1 MKFLSV
7 VFLAGLLSIS
17 SASAQKAPAVT
28 DNLKDLFVEL
38 SKRLV
43 PSVVNIYTTQSMAAP
58 QWNPQAEMYR
68 RFFEQ
73 FFGEDILP
81 DSPQGP
87 GQGRR
92 ANSLGSGFVFD
103 EKEGL
108 ILTNY
113 HVVADADEIK
123 VVLSEEDADKD
134 GIDAKVIGGD
144 AEADVAV
151 IQIKTKKKLLA
162 APLGDSDDLE
172 VGDWVMAVGNPFGH
186 GHTVTKGIISAKER
200 IIPLSQ
206 FSNFIQTDAPI
217 NPGNSGGPLI
227 NTAGQVVGINSAI
240 NQAAQGIGFA
250 IPINYVKKLLP
261 ELRSK
266 GMVTRGFIGVNIT
279 EITPPLAKQLG
290 IKKGVTGVLVS
301 EVFEDG
307 PAASAGVQPYD
318 VIQDV
323 GGKRVQSGRQLIGAI
338 SAIAPGNS
346 VDLKVLRGG
355 KEKVISVK
363 VGSRPGRE
371 AVAGRGKGPGAPR
384 VDRRVMAEIGMQVGL
399 IDDQIR
405 RDWDLPKSVRG
416 VVVMQVIPGGPAE
429 EAGMAPGDV
438 VVEVDQKP
446 VGSPESF
453 YSRFKSKRSYLL
465 RFRRG
470 ESFVIATLDL
480 TGGAKKPPVLD
491 EEE

>member
-1 MKFLSV
+1 MRKLLSLCL
-7 VFLAGLLSIS
+7 LAGLL
-17 SASAQKAPAVT
+17 AAPAARAQKSAAVT

-43 PSVVNIYTTQSMAAP
+43 PSVVNIYTTQAVMAP

-73 FFGEDILP
+73 FFGEEIMP
-81 DSPQGP
+81 EPPQG
-87 GQGRR
+87 QGHRPS
-92 ANSLGSGFVFD
+92 SLGSGFVFD

-113 HVVADADEIK
+113 HVIADAEEIK
-123 VVLSEEDADKD
+123 VVLSEDDADKD

-144 AEADVAV
+144 SEADVAV
-151 IQIKTKKKLLA
+151 LQVKTKKKLQA

-227 NTAGQVVGINSAI
+227 NTAGHVVGINSAI

-261 ELRSK
+261 ELRTK

-279 EITPPLAKQLG
+279 EITPPLARQLG
-290 IKKGVTGVLVS
+290 IKRGVSGVLVS

-307 PAASAGVQPYD
+307 PAASAGIRPYD
-318 VIQDV
+318 VIQEV
-323 GGKRVQSGRQLIGAI
+323 GGKRVQNGRQLIAAI
-338 SAIAPGNS
+338 SAVAPGNT
-346 VDLKVLRGG
+346 VDLRVLRAG
-355 KEKVISVK
+355 KEVTVGVK
-363 VGSRPGRE
+363 VGSRPTRE
-371 AVAGRGKGPGAPR
+371 AMASRGQGGSGAPR
-384 VDRRVMAEIGMQVGL
+384 MDRRVVASIGMRVGPL
-399 IDDQIR
+399 DDQIR
-405 RDWDLPKSVRG
+405 REWDLPKNVKG
-416 VVVMQVIPGGPAE
+416 VVVTQVIPGGAAE
-429 EAGMAPGDV
+429 EAGVAPGDV
-438 VVEVDQKP
+438 IVEVDQKP
-446 VGSPESF
+446 VATVESF
-453 YSRFKSKRSYLL
+453 YARFRTKKSYLL

-470 ESFVIATLDL
+470 DSFVIATLDL
-480 TGGAKKPPVLD
+480 SGKKPAPDD
-491 EEE
+491 E